1 MKVREIR
8 SLRSKHEKNL
18 TLSCDEYHGHGVGCL
33 VGPKDSISIV
43 KLASSL
49 LYLKERIKKFAKKES
64 K

>member
-8 SLRSKHEKNL
+8 SLKTRYEKNL
-18 TLSCDEYHGHGVGCL
+18 TLRCDEYHRHGTDCL
-33 VGPKDSISIV
+33 RGPKESIV
-43 KLASSL
+43 IVRLAANL